1 MACIT
6 SLEQNSLDGK
16 WVGRDIRTNR
26 AYNFNTLADYR
37 QYTKS
42 LEEQGTY
49 CAPVTPIYNT
59 QYTPGENRQSTG
71 FKEFTPR
78 DPAKQA
84 KYSAMSPT
92 WEGIASSEAAIA
104 RGDYDLDKA
113 EKNREDLRAKR
124 PQPKLVMPGEGPK
137 PEATAWNCSIQ

>member
-6 SLEQNSLDGK
+6 SLEQSSTDGT

-26 AYNFNTLADYR
+26 TTKFNTLADYR
-37 QYTKS
+37 QYVSS
-42 LEEQGTY
+42 LEAQGKY

-71 FKEFTPR
+71 FMEFLVR
-78 DPAKQA
+78 DPEKQA
-84 KYSAMSPT
+84 KYSAMSPA

-104 RGDYDLDKA
+104 RGDYDLDRA
-113 EKNREDLRAKR
+113 EKTRKDLRDQKI
-124 PQPKLVMPGEGPK
+124 PPKLRMPGEGQQDSG
-137 PEATAWNCSIQ
+137 WNCSIQ

>member
-16 WVGRDIRTNR
+16 WQGRDIRTNR
-26 AYNFNTLADYR
+26 VYTFNTLADYR
-37 QYTKS
+37 VYVAS
-42 LEEQGTY
+42 LEAQGKY
-49 CAPVTPIYNT
+49 CPPVTPIYNT
-59 QYTPGENRQSTG
+59 QYTPGENRQNTG
-71 FKEFTPR
+71 FMEFLVR

-84 KYSAMSPT
+84 KYSAMSPS

-113 EKNREDLRAKR
+113 EIGRDKKKEV
-124 PQPKLVMPGEGPK
+124 PKLIMPNK
-137 PEATAWNCSIQ
+137 PPEWNCSIQ

>member
-6 SLEQNSLDGK
+6 SLQQNSIDGT
-16 WVGRDIRTNR
+16 WDARDIRTNR
-26 AYNFNTLADYR
+26 VYKFTTLADYR

-42 LEEQGTY
+42 LEEQGKY

-59 QYTPGENRQSTG
+59 QYTPGENRQSSG
-71 FKEFTPR
+71 FMEFLPR

-84 KYSAMSPT
+84 KYSAMSPG
-92 WEGIASSEAAIA
+92 WEGLESSEAAIA

-113 EKNREDLRAKR
+113 EQNRKDLRAKMPLTIPE
-124 PQPKLVMPGEGPK
+124 PQPQP
-137 PEATAWNCSIQ
+137 AWNCAIQ

>member
-6 SLEQNSLDGK
+6 SLEQTSIDGT

-26 AYNFNTLADYR
+26 TMKFTTLADYQ

-42 LEEQGTY
+42 LEAQGTY
-49 CAPVTPIYNT
+49 CAPATPIYNT
-59 QYTPGENRQSTG
+59 QYTPGENRQATG
-71 FKEFTPR
+71 FMEFLPR

-84 KYSAMSPT
+84 KYSAMSKE

-104 RGDYDLDKA
+104 RGDYDLDMA
-113 EKNREDLRAKR
+113 EKTREDLRAKKAPPR
-124 PQPKLVMPGEGPK
+124 LAMPGEGPT
-137 PEATAWNCSIQ
+137 PEWNCSIQ

>member
-6 SLEQNSLDGK
+6 SLEQNSIDGT
-16 WVGRDIRTNR
+16 WEGRDIRTNR
-26 AYNFNTLADYR
+26 TYKFSTLADYR

-42 LEEQGTY
+42 LEEQGKY

-59 QYTPGENRQSTG
+59 QYTPGENRQGTG
-71 FKEFTPR
+71 FMEFLPR

-84 KYSAMSPT
+84 KYSAMSPG
-92 WEGIASSEAAIA
+92 WEGVASSEAAIA
-104 RGDYDLDKA
+104 RGDYDLDMA

-124 PQPKLVMPGEGPK
+124 PQPKLLMPGEGPQ
-137 PEATAWNCSIQ
+137 PMWNCSIQ

>member
-16 WVGRDIRTNR
+16 WMGRDIRTNR
-26 AYNFNTLADYR
+26 TYPFSTLADFR

-42 LEEQGTY
+42 LEAQGTY

-59 QYTPGENRQSTG
+59 QYTSKENPQRPD
-71 FKEFTPR
+71 FMEFQPR

-104 RGDYDLDKA
+104 RGDYDLDMA
-113 EKNREDLRAKR
+113 EKNRQDLKAQR
-124 PQPKLVMPGEGPK
+124 PQPKLIMPGEAP
-137 PEATAWNCSIQ
+137 AAAWNCSVQ

>member
-26 AYNFNTLADYR
+26 AYNFNSLADFR

-59 QYTPGENRQSTG
+59 QYTPSENAQRTG

-84 KYSAMSPT
+84 KYSAMSPD

-104 RGDYDLDKA
+104 RGDYDLDMA

-137 PEATAWNCSIQ
+137 PEASWNCSIQ